1 MINAEAEE
9 AHEHRNAAMHVPSL
23 ISPFAPPQSTSSDSD
38 AAVCAAARE
47 DGRGPSRVLFLDRAI
62 ADLINE
68 APGHPGEVSP
78 KEAIAPRHHPTPL
91 PGGRDAR
98 REDSRA
104 HVVEGRALLSGE
116 QQHCTRQ
123 GNCRRD
129 HCSDQFPFI
138 FLFSFTVLFSI
149 AFHYLLSGL
158 LSFLFETVRIAF
170 RICSGN

>member
-104 HVVEGRALLSGE
+104 HVVGEGFAL
-116 QQHCTRQ
+116 
-123 GNCRRD
+123 RRTAAL
-129 HCSDQFPFI
+129 HTAGKLQEGPLLRSISLYFPFLLYSP
-138 FLFSFTVLFSI
+138 FFDCFSLFAL
-149 AFHYLLSGL
+149 
-158 LSFLFETVRIAF
+158 RIAF
-170 RICSGN
+170 FSF